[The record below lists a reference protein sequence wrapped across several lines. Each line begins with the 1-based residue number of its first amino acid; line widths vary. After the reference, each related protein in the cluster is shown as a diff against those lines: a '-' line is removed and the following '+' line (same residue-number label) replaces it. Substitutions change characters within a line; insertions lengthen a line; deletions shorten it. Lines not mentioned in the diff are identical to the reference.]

1 MPHID
6 SQDLAS
12 RIRALAEEAAA
23 EAGLFVVDVQ
33 VRGHQG
39 ARMVEVFVD
48 SEEGAGIDAIA
59 ATSRQL
65 GFLLDTE
72 DLVKGRYQLNVSS
85 PGADRP
91 LTEPRQFPRHVG
103 RTLEV
108 LRGPEDARER
118 ASGTLLRVSEEGI
131 ELEIDGEPAEIA
143 FADLAEARVKLPW

>member
-1 MPHID
+1 MPQTD

-12 RIRALAEEAAA
+12 RVRALAEEAAA

-48 SEEGAGIDAIA
+48 AEQGAGIDAIA

-91 LTEPRQFPRHVG
+91 LSEPRQFPRHVG

-108 LRGPEDARER
+108 LTGPEDARER
-118 ASGTLLRVSEEGI
+118 ATGILRGVSDDGI
-131 ELEIDGEPAEIA
+131 ELEIDGAPAHFA